1 MIKLLILL
9 FIAFATLLL
18 SGLFSGAETGM
29 YQMSWLRLRLGV
41 EKKKFQFLTL
51 SRAIRSRTDFLITML
66 IGNNLTH
73 YIITSIVTFILL
85 EYSRTRGS
93 AEFVATL
100 ISTPVIFIFGDL
112 IPKNI
117 FFYSADRL
125 MPRFSTLL
133 LGFKYVFTY
142 LGIIPVLRFLAAR
155 FNRLFSGKLRTGE
168 NTFSRVPRRYLN
180 SIIQA
185 SQHEQIFTPVQT
197 ELVNRF
203 TNIPNLTLR
212 AVMTPLHKTVA
223 CPVNSS
229 RTDLMKLLK
238 RCYHTRILVY
248 KANSKDII
256 GYANIYHCLSE
267 GSDFEDISTFV
278 TPVYKLSAGTTVN
291 RAINIMQREKQKF
304 ILVVS
309 NSPVGNPKPVGIVT
323 MKDLVEELV
332 GELSE
337 W

>member
-9 FIAFATLLL
+9 IIAFAALLF

-41 EKKKFQFLTL
+41 EKKEFQFVTL
-51 SRAIRSRTDFLITML
+51 GRALRSKTDFLITML

-73 YIITSIVTFILL
+73 YIITSITTLLILD
-85 EYSRTRGS
+85 YSRTKGS
-93 AEFVATL
+93 AEFIATL
-100 ISTPVIFIFGDL
+100 ITTPVIFVFGDL

-125 MPRFSTLL
+125 MPRFSALL
-133 LGFKYVFTY
+133 LGFKYIFTY
-142 LGIIPVLRFLAAR
+142 LGIIPILRFLSAR
-155 FNRLFSGKLRTGE
+155 FNRLFSGGQKTRE
-168 NTFSRVPRRYLN
+168 STFSRIPRRHID
-180 SIIQA
+180 SIIEA

-203 TNIPNLTLR
+203 TNIPNVTLR
-212 AVMTPLHKTVA
+212 SVMTPLHKTFA
-223 CPVNSS
+223 CPVNST
-229 RTDLMKLLK
+229 RADLTKLLK
-238 RCYHTRILVY
+238 RCSHTRILVY
-248 KANSKDII
+248 KSNTRDIV
-256 GYANIYHCLSE
+256 GYVNIYHCLSDGGE
-267 GSDFEDISTFV
+267 FEDLSDFVNPIHQ
-278 TPVYKLSAGTTVN
+278 LSADTTVN
-291 RAINIMQREKQKF
+291 QAINIMQQEEQKF
-304 ILVVS
+304 VLVVR
-309 NSPVGNPKPVGIVT
+309 NSPVTNPKPVGIVT

>member
-9 FIAFATLLL
+9 FIAFAALLF

-41 EKKKFQFLTL
+41 EKREFRFITL
-51 SRAIRSRTDFLITML
+51 SKAIRSKTDFLITML

-73 YIITSIVTFILL
+73 YIITSITTLILL
-85 EYSRTRGS
+85 DYSRTSGS
-93 AEFVATL
+93 AEFIATM
-100 ISTPVIFIFGDL
+100 ITTPVVFVFGDL

-133 LGFKYVFTY
+133 LGFKYTFSY
-142 LGIIPVLRFLAAR
+142 LGIIPVLRFLSAR
-155 FNRLFSGKLRTGE
+155 FNRLFSGGLEARE
-168 NTFSRVPRRYLN
+168 STFSRVPRRYID
-180 SIIQA
+180 SIIEA
-185 SQHEQIFTPVQT
+185 TQHEQIFTPVQT

-212 AVMTPLHKTVA
+212 SVMTPLHKTVA
-223 CPVNSS
+223 CPVKSS
-229 RTDLMKLLK
+229 RADLIRLLK
-238 RCYHTRILVY
+238 RSSHTRVLVY
-248 KANSKDII
+248 KSNSRDIA
-256 GYANIYHCLSE
+256 GYINIYHCLSD
-267 GSDFEDISTFV
+267 GGDFGDLSGFVHPIHQLSTD
-278 TPVYKLSAGTTVN
+278 TTVN
-291 RAINIMQREKQKF
+291 QAINIMQQEKQKF
-304 ILVVS
+304 VLVVR
-309 NSPVGNPKPVGIVT
+309 NSPVTNPKPVGIVT

>member
-1 MIKLLILL
+1 MIKFSILL
-9 FIAFATLLL
+9 FTALAALLL

-51 SRAIRSRTDFLITML
+51 GRAIRSKTDFLITML

-73 YIITSIVTFILL
+73 YIITSIITFLLL
-85 EYSRTRGS
+85 EYSRTKGS
-93 AEFVATL
+93 AEFIATL
-100 ISTPVIFIFGDL
+100 ISTPVIFVFGDL

-133 LGFKYVFTY
+133 LGFKYLFTY
-142 LGIIPVLRFLAAR
+142 LGIIPVLRFVSGR
-155 FNRLFSGKLRTGE
+155 FNRLFPGGLETRES
-168 NTFSRVPRRYLN
+168 TFSRVPRRHID
-180 SIIQA
+180 SIIRA

-212 AVMTPLHKTVA
+212 SVMTPLHKTVA

-229 RTDLMKLLK
+229 RADLLNLLK
-238 RCYHTRILVY
+238 RSDHTRILVY
-248 KANSKDII
+248 RTDSNNII
-256 GYANIYHCLSE
+256 GYVNLYHCLS
-267 GSDFEDISTFV
+267 GGGDFENISTFV
-278 TPVYKLSAGTTVN
+278 IPVHTLSSGTTVN
-291 RAINIMQREKQKF
+291 QAINIMQRKKLKLV
-304 ILVVS
+304 LVVR
-309 NSPVGNPKPVGIVT
+309 NSPVAKPKPVGIVT

-332 GELSE
+332 GELPE